1 MPGVYVCVM
10 AAADDVRTWLDGI
23 APGQFRA
30 LFDHLPGAM
39 FFAKD
44 AQLRLVLANRAFVA
58 RCGFAREA
66 DIVGRT
72 DEWMFPPRLAAKYR
86 RDDLRVLATG
96 EPLLGLVELFPDAVG
111 RPGWAI
117 TDKLPVRSRDGT
129 VCGVCGLVRSYA
141 GQAAAIQPYLELA
154 GVAEHLQRQCREP
167 LDVARLAKLAK
178 LSVRQFERKFRSTF
192 QTSPRGYLMQMRV
205 ARACELL
212 AASKAPLTEIA
223 LAVGF
228 YDHSDF
234 ARQFK
239 KHIGQS
245 PGAWRR
251 GRLAAGRTSLL

>member
-1 MPGVYVCVM
+1 M
-10 AAADDVRTWLDGI
+10 ASADDARAWLDGI
-23 APGQFRA
+23 APGQFLA

-58 RCGFAREA
+58 RCGFAREEE
-66 DIVGRT
+66 IVGRT
-72 DEWMFPPRLAAKYR
+72 DDWMFPPRLAAKYR

-96 EPLLGLVELFPDAVG
+96 EPLLGLVELFPDVAG
-111 RPGWAI
+111 RPDWAV
-117 TDKLPVRSRDGT
+117 TDKLPIRSRDGT
-129 VCGVCGLVRSYA
+129 VCGVGGLVRSYE
-141 GQAAAIQPYLELA
+141 GQARAIQPYLELA
-154 GVAEHLQRQCREP
+154 GVAEHLQRTFREP
-167 LDVARLAKLAK
+167 LDVAHLAKLAK
-178 LSVRQFERKFRSTF
+178 LSVRQFERKFRGTF
-192 QTSPRGYLMQMRV
+192 QTTPRGYLMQLRI

-212 AASKAPLTEIA
+212 FASPAPLTEIA
-223 LAVGF
+223 LAAGF

-251 GRLAAGRTSLL
+251 KHRVPAASPP